1 MASLMIG
8 MDFYDTGVYLGLWA
22 EEERGAKSFA
32 VPGISDEEDGHIPL
46 YVVPGNGEFY
56 AGHEGI
62 EYAIREHCNG
72 VSVLYGRNVREKI
85 TVNMEEYDSTE
96 LLSGFMGAV
105 LGAVKKHFG
114 GASIAR
120 LCVTGTRMNDAD
132 EKRLKTAMEMLG
144 LKPDQ
149 YAVINH
155 ANAYARYMLNQKEE
169 DRKGRAAAIDF
180 DALGAM
186 IYSFVPY
193 ENRSGAPSHILSD
206 DLSMMFKS
214 DLSSSEKDS
223 KEDEQIKAFENI
235 VNTAISK
242 NLPLAR
248 LLVTGKS
255 VDNEKIK
262 NVLKKYASENIRIFF
277 GQNLYSLGACYMAVN
292 ETPKEKTI
300 FDGETLHSISM
311 EGYKDSLI
319 DAVEL
324 IPAGTPLKNA
334 KKEVQVILDGTNELV
349 FHVLDMRNGNR
360 NTYTFTPDDL
370 HVRDNRTQRL
380 EVKVFFLDKLTIV
393 LKVRDIGFGNIY
405 PATFRVWEQVIQ
417 L

>member
-1 MASLMIG
+1 M
-8 MDFYDTGVYLGLWA
+8 
-22 EEERGAKSFA
+22 
-32 VPGISDEEDGHIPL
+32 
-46 YVVPGNGEFY
+46 
-56 AGHEGI
+56 
-62 EYAIREHCNG
+62 
-72 VSVLYGRNVREKI
+72 
-85 TVNMEEYDSTE
+85 
-96 LLSGFMGAV
+96 
-105 LGAVKKHFG
+105 
-114 GASIAR
+114 
-120 LCVTGTRMNDAD
+120 
-132 EKRLKTAMEMLG
+132 
-144 LKPDQ
+144 
-149 YAVINH
+149 
-155 ANAYARYMLNQKEE
+155 
-169 DRKGRAAAIDF
+169 
-180 DALGAM
+180 
-186 IYSFVPY
+186 
-193 ENRSGAPSHILSD
+193 
-206 DLSMMFKS
+206 
-214 DLSSSEKDS
+214 
-223 KEDEQIKAFENI
+223 
-235 VNTAISK
+235 
-242 NLPLAR
+242 
-248 LLVTGKS
+248 
-255 VDNEKIK
+255 DNEKIK

-360 NTYTFTPDDL
+360 NTYTPDDL